1 MFKKNTEILEEKLFP
16 VLRGKSGLIDAD
28 RRELINL
35 CNYIDWAL
43 RSGLKLNFTLSQEE
57 LMLVEIAIES

>member
-1 MFKKNTEILEEKLFP
+1 MFKKNTEMLEEKLFDS
-16 VLRGKSGLIDAD
+16 LRVKAGLEGAD
-28 RRELINL
+28 RREMINL

-43 RSGLKLNFTLSQEE
+43 RSGLRLNFTLSQEE

>member
-1 MFKKNTEILEEKLFP
+1 M
-16 VLRGKSGLIDAD
+16 
-28 RRELINL
+28 INL

-57 LMLVEIAIES
+57 LMLVEIAIESQLYSDFGVYPEQIYLPVWELFQAVDELS

>member
-1 MFKKNTEILEEKLFP
+1 MFKKNTEILEERLFDKLR
-16 VLRGKSGLIDAD
+16 LKSGLIGAD
-28 RRELINL
+28 RREMINL

>member
-16 VLRGKSGLIDAD
+16 ALRGKSGLIDAD

-43 RSGLKLNFTLSQEE
+43 RSGLRLNFTLSQEE